1 MTHEV
6 TADTKKTAEN
16 GAGLGLP
23 YHMIAT
29 LLGISENTLV
39 KKYRKELAQGKAKA
53 TVNVLQ
59 TLYKRCLAGS
69 DTAIIWYTKTQL
81 GWRERSALE
90 VNTPPGQP
98 FETKQTYVPAGPALL
113 ADYYAKLEQAAQ
125 AADPDPRAPAD
136 LGHDRREGDEP
147 GEDPDISGR

>member
-1 MTHEV
+1 MTHQV
-6 TADTKKTAEN
+6 TEETRKTAKN

-39 KKYRKELAQGKAKA
+39 KRYKKDLAEGKATA

-81 GWRERSALE
+81 GWRERTALE
-90 VNTPPGQP
+90 VATPPGQP

-125 AADPDPRAPAD
+125 AAGTDPAAPRD
-136 LGHDRREGDEP
+136 LGPGGPEGDEP
-147 GEDPDISGR
+147 GEDPEISGR